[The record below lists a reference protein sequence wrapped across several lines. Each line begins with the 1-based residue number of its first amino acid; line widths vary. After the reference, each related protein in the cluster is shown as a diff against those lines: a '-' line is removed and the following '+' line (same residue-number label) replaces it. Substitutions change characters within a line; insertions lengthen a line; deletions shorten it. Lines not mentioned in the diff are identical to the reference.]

1 MNWQNYKCLLVPMLG
16 LVLAFTFCLTNPVA
30 AEEEP
35 QLNILT
41 LREAFIKDGKMME
54 GIQFAKEITAYQNN
68 KFPHRNV
75 RVYFEIFGDVGK
87 IYWVGEH
94 KDLATMESQNMQLGT
109 DPGFLAILGKAVGV
123 FIEGRTHDTVMR
135 LLR

>member
-41 LREAFIKDGKMME
+41 LREAFIKDGKMTPVLPNP
-54 GIQFAKEITAYQNN
+54 IPFSWSN
-68 KFPHRNV
+68 
-75 RVYFEIFGDVGK
+75 
-87 IYWVGEH
+87 
-94 KDLATMESQNMQLGT
+94 
-109 DPGFLAILGKAVGV
+109 
-123 FIEGRTHDTVMR
+123 